1 MYGYNNMYNRPIGVP
16 TQPMNNQY
24 IQQPAQTITPT
35 IPSGLQGKIVD
46 SLDVVKALDIPL
58 DGSVSYFPLVDSS
71 AIITK
76 KLQSDG
82 TTKTTI
88 YKATEEKEI
97 SLPKYATIDDIKKE
111 LDKIDVSDLEDI
123 KEEIKEIKKDLKEL
137 KKKKGD
143 E

>member
-1 MYGYNNMYNRPIGVP
+1 MYGNNYGYYNPTRNIGVP
-16 TQPMNNQY
+16 VNNQY
-24 IQQPAQTITPT
+24 IQQPIQQIQPTITP
-35 IPSGLQGKIVD
+35 GLQGKAVD

-58 DGSVSYFPLVDSS
+58 DGSTSYFPLIDGS

-76 KLQSDG
+76 KLQTDG

-97 SLPKYATIDDIKKE
+97 SLPKYATVDDIKKE
-111 LDKIDVSDLEDI
+111 IDKIDVPDLEDI